1 MQKLIFQAAL
11 LLLICITVFAA
22 VGTASAQLKANSV
35 FYAWDAAQNEYLNSQ
50 VTLYWD
56 GGWIPFL
63 HELGFDREV
72 VYPQVCEVNG
82 DGTVWAGTMEFGLY
96 HTDNMPSGAKGFLHT
111 DQWKLVDCD
120 RNGDGDFTAA
130 DRIGFSGGYTETLTL
145 SPTSQDI
152 VTACSTGNCAEEIV
166 TTLEI
171 NLDADCDGQKDA
183 NFPEFVCFYA
193 EAQVPDM
200 TYTPMWSGPLQARIT
215 AGGGDKTVSFSPEE
229 PTALTLLSFGSKRE
243 HDSGLPMLGGLVV
256 LITLAV
262 LVGTVAIWK
271 FVWAKKS

>member
-1 MQKLIFQAAL
+1 MKKQYIRAVFL
-11 LLLICITVFAA
+11 LTTILLAFMIAGA
-22 VGTASAQLKANSV
+22 ASAQLKATSV
-35 FYAWDAAQNEYLNSQ
+35 FYAWDEAKSEYLNSQ

-56 GGWIPFL
+56 GGWVPFL
-63 HELGFDREV
+63 HELGFDREA
-72 VYPQVCEVNG
+72 VYPSACDVNG

-111 DQWKLVDCD
+111 NDWKLVDCD
-120 RNGDGDFTAA
+120 RNGDGSFNAA
-130 DRIGFSGGYTETLTL
+130 DRIGVSGGYTETLSL
-145 SPTSQDI
+145 SPDSQDV

-171 NLDADCDGQKDA
+171 NLDTDCDGNKDA

-200 TYTPMWSGPLQARIT
+200 SYTPMWSGPLQARIT

-229 PTALTLLSFGSKRE
+229 PTAVTLLTFEQGKE
-243 HDSGLPMLGGLVV
+243 LGYTQLLSVVIGLVLALFV
-256 LITLAV
+256 LA
-262 LVGTVAIWK
+262 GTWFGWQAAR
-271 FVWAKKS
+271 AKRS

>member
-1 MQKLIFQAAL
+1 MSKRTIQVGL
-11 LLLICITVFAA
+11 LLLIC
-22 VGTASAQLKANSV
+22 VGLLLVVGSASAQLKANAV

-56 GGWIPFL
+56 GGWVPFL

-72 VYPQVCEVNG
+72 VYPPGCDANG
-82 DGTVWAGTMEFGLY
+82 GGTVWAGTMEFGLY

-120 RNGDGDFTAA
+120 RNGDGNFTAA
-130 DRIGFSGGYTETLTL
+130 DRIGVSSGYTEILPL

-183 NFPEFVCFYA
+183 TFPEFVCFYA

-215 AGGGDKTVSFSPEE
+215 AGGGDKTVSFSPEV
-229 PTALTLLSFGSKRE
+229 PTALTLLRFGPDRE
-243 HDSGLPMLGGLVV
+243 LDSGLPMVVGLVLLFTLVV
-256 LITLAV
+256 LA
-262 LVGTVAIWK
+262 GTGTIWK
-271 FVWAKKS
+271 SVWKKKS